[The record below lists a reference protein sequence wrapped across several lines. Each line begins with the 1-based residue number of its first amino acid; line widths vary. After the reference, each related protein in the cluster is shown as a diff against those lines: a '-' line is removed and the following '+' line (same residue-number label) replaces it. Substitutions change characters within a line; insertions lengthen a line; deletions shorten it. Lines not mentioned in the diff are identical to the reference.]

1 MLKSESIA
9 KLAESLAKAQGI
21 MEGASKDS
29 TNPFFKTKYADL
41 SSVWASC
48 RKPLS
53 DNGLSIVQTSQFI
66 PEHPDIVCIETTLL
80 HSSGE
85 WISGVLVVKPVKS
98 DPQSI
103 GSAITYLRRYS
114 LQSIIGIAPEDDDGN
129 AASGQATKP
138 KEVKKPEPGHPSEPL
153 RKLIEAMIG
162 KEKIDRERFKE
173 WLFSVGWIELKDDKP
188 SMSTLT
194 EARAKTIA
202 DKWDSALKT
211 YNEWLAKQTNDVSG
225 KE

>member
-1 MLKSESIA
+1 MQKSESIA

-21 MEGASKDS
+21 MEGASKDA
-29 TNPFFKTKYADL
+29 TNPFFKTTY
-41 SSVWASC
+41 SSLAAVWGAC
-48 RKPLS
+48 RKPLA
-53 DNGLSIVQTSQFI
+53 DNGLSIVQTSEFI
-66 PEHPDIVCIETTLL
+66 PEHPDMVCIETTLL
-80 HSSGE
+80 HASGE
-85 WISGVLVVKPVKS
+85 WISGRLVVKPVKS
-98 DPQSI
+98 DPQSV

-114 LQSIIGIAPEDDDGN
+114 LQSMVGIAPEDDDGN
-129 AASGQATKP
+129 AASGQTAKP
-138 KEVKKPEPGHPSEPL
+138 KEVKKPEPSKPETGHPSEPL

-211 YNEWLAKQTNDVSG
+211 YNEWLKKGETS
-225 KE
+225 